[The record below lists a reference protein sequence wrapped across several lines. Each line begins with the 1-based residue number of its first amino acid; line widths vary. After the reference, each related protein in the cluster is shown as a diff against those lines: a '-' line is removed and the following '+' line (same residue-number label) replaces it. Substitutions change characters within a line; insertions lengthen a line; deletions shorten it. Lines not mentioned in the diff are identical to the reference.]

1 MKKKNSLN
9 LRNLVSD
16 KDMKLPNKN
25 IRKNEMSSSS
35 KAHLHD
41 KIVNKQLCHGPDKQG
56 MVFKSGQ
63 KGRIR

>member
-1 MKKKNSLN
+1 
-9 LRNLVSD
+9 
-16 KDMKLPNKN
+16 MKLPNKN
-25 IRKNEMSSSS
+25 IRKNEMSSRS

-41 KIVNKQLCHGPDKQG
+41 KIVNKQLCHGLDKQG